1 MSEQAGAL
9 CWRCHA
15 GLNPAQRPLLT
26 CPACQALQ
34 APGQLNH
41 FELFELPQA
50 YELDLDA
57 LEDGYRAMNRLVH
70 PDRFATA
77 EAREKR
83 FSLEWSTLLNEA
95 YATLRDPLR
104 RAEYLLNLSG
114 VPSQDESR
122 TVMDPS
128 FLSEQMEFR
137 ERLEEARDSD
147 DPLAALEELRR
158 DIRSATTERMDGL
171 RTDLG
176 GETPSNTA
184 SAAILIQ
191 ELKFFRKLLEETN
204 RLEEQFD

>member
-1 MSEQAGAL
+1 MSETGAPA
-9 CWRCHA
+9 CWRCRADLKPA
-15 GLNPAQRPLLT
+15 GQPVLF
-26 CPACQALQ
+26 CPACNALQ
-34 APGQLNH
+34 PPSQLDH
-41 FELFELPQA
+41 FELFGLAPA

-57 LEDGYRAMNRLVH
+57 LEDSYRALSRLVH

-83 FSLEWSTLLNEA
+83 FSLEWSTRLNEA
-95 YATLRDPLR
+95 YATLRDPLK

-114 VPSQDESR
+114 VPTQDESR
-122 TVMDPS
+122 TVMDPA

-137 ERLEEARDSD
+137 ERLEEARDSS
-147 DPLAALEELRR
+147 DPLAALDALRR

-191 ELKFFRKLLEETN
+191 ELKFFRKLLEEAD

>member
-1 MSEQAGAL
+1 MSETGAPA
-9 CWRCHA
+9 CWRCRA
-15 GLNPAQRPLLT
+15 ELDTSGQPLLV
-26 CPACQALQ
+26 CPACNALQ
-34 APGQLNH
+34 SPPQINH
-41 FELFELPQA
+41 FELFELSPA

-57 LEDGYRAMNRLVH
+57 LEDGYRSMSRLVH

-77 EAREKR
+77 EPREKR

-114 VPSQDESR
+114 VPTQDESR
-122 TVMDPS
+122 TVMDPA
-128 FLSEQMEFR
+128 FLSDQMEFR
-137 ERLEEARDSD
+137 ERLEEARDSS
-147 DPLAALEELRR
+147 DPLATLDALRR

-171 RTDLG
+171 RTALG
-176 GETPSNTA
+176 GEAPRNAA

-191 ELKFFRKLLEETN
+191 ELKFFRKLLEEAN